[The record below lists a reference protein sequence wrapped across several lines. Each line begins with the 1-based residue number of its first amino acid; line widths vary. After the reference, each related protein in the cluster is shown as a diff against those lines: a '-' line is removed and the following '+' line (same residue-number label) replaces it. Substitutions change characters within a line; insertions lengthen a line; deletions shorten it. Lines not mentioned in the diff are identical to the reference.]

1 MAHPSLIDGAPFG
14 FPKHRVNMRYTYTMP
29 IPCCWGTPVLSKR
42 NRACNHHLHKIKILQ
57 TSHAILSIGRTC
69 ISGPG
74 SGECKS
80 TSQDPIQSAQSPMNA
95 STAAKHIPR
104 VFRESVVKHVNQRR
118 RRCTAC
124 ASVAEVQSRSP
135 HSKNLKRHTLNRPTL
150 TMWFGADKRPPVA
163 LSQAESIY
171 KSSMYRT

>member
-1 MAHPSLIDGAPFG
+1 MDFRNMGSTCSTLPRCPSRAVGARLYSANKTG
-14 FPKHRVNMRYTYTMP
+14 
-29 IPCCWGTPVLSKR
+29 S
-42 NRACNHHLHKIKILQ
+42 CNHQLHKIKILQ
-57 TSHAILSIGRTC
+57 TSHATLSIGRTC
-69 ISGPG
+69 MSGPG
-74 SGECKS
+74 SGERKS

-124 ASVAEVQSRSP
+124 ASVAEVQSGSP

-171 KSSMYRT
+171 KSSMYGT